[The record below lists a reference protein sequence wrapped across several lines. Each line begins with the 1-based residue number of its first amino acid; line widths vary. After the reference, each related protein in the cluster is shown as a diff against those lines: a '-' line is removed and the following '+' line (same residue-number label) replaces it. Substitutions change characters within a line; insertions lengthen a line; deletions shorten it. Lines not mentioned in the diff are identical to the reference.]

1 MLAQRG
7 ALCPPP
13 RKLHRWSDASA
24 NCSHG
29 GGVAGLGFG
38 TRKQFAS
45 LKGIGDCTKLEFYL
59 VTYDEIGGIACQ
71 RVGEP
76 ADRFSGCALVFWT
89 SKATF
94 IEPPF
99 SQEEVIMYDS
109 CMHLHPIDEENSM
122 FGELPMES
130 EPVTR
135 ILYINSSYNLLIP
148 DLAGTTATDR
158 PNEGRIWKYRD
169 GTFGFRFLRD
179 NFIIDLKHIAPNG
192 CLLH

>member
-24 NCSHG
+24 NCSHS

-38 TRKQFAS
+38 TRKRFAS
-45 LKGIGDCTKLEFYL
+45 LKGIGDWTKLEFFL
-59 VTYDEIGGIACQ
+59 VTYNEIGGIACR

-89 SKATF
+89 SKAMF

-122 FGELPMES
+122 FRELPMEN
-130 EPVTR
+130 ELVAR
-135 ILYINSSYNLLIP
+135 ILYINSSYDLLIP

-158 PNEGRIWKYRD
+158 RNEGRIWQYRD
-169 GTFGFRFLRD
+169 GTFGFGFLRD